1 MRYSLLRQPVV
12 VLTAIGTVGFALSVA
27 TPVAAAGAT
36 PSAHTLYVAPNGS
49 DTNACTKHA
58 PCATITHA
66 VSVAHWG
73 NTILVAPGTYAGT
86 VTVTT
91 KLDLEA
97 PVPGVVIDATGD
109 FNGIGLGLV
118 FLSPTS
124 VMPEGN
130 ASGSTVH
137 GFTIE
142 NANQE
147 GIVLVGN
154 HLTITGNIATHDDL
168 GAFVPNATGECAAS
182 GNTPGDCGEA
192 IHLAGV
198 THSRISDNSVSGN
211 TGGILVSDELGP
223 TAWNTISHNT
233 VVNNDSD
240 CGITLA
246 AHNGNAVSPT
256 GKLQPT
262 QGGIFDNS
270 ITDNTSDANGAAGI
284 GFFASGPGTAVYHN
298 VASGNRIEGNGLPGV
313 AIHTHSAD
321 ADANGNQLI
330 GNWFSD
336 NGLGIPAFG
345 VPPGDPGTPV
355 DTTVDIDVVS
365 DLGATPITGTVIAN
379 NHIANVQTGIWLVT
393 TGTTHRHG
401 NTFRNVVTHLIG

>member
-1 MRYSLLRQPVV
+1 MRYSLLRRPLVFF
-12 VLTAIGTVGFALSVA
+12 TTIGTVGFALA
-27 TPVAAAGAT
+27 GITPVAAAGMT
-36 PSAHTLYVAPNGS
+36 SSGQTLYVAPSGS

-66 VSVAHWG
+66 VSAAHSG
-73 NTILVAPGTYAGT
+73 DTVLVAPGTYAGT
-86 VTVTT
+86 VTVAE
-91 KLDLEA
+91 KLNLKA
-97 PVPGVVIDATGD
+97 AAPGVVIDATGD
-109 FNGIGLGLV
+109 LNGIGLGVV

-124 VMPEGN
+124 VMPAGD
-130 ASGSTVH
+130 ASGSTVR

-147 GIVLVGN
+147 GILAVGN
-154 HLTITGNIATHDDL
+154 DLTITGNIVAHDDL
-168 GAFVPNATGECAAS
+168 GAFVPGAIGECAAE
-182 GNTPGDCGEA
+182 GTTPGDCGEA
-192 IHLAGV
+192 IHLGGV
-198 THSRISDNSVSGN
+198 THSVISDNYVTGN

-223 TAWNTISHNT
+223 TAWNHITHNT

-246 AHNGNAVSPT
+246 AHNGNAVSAT
-256 GKLQPT
+256 GTLQPT
-262 QGGIFDNS
+262 QGGVFDNW

-284 GFFASGPGTAVYHN
+284 GFFASGPGTAVYDN
-298 VASGNRIEGNGLPGV
+298 VASGNHIEGNGLPGV

-355 DTTVDIDVVS
+355 DTTTDLDVVS
-365 DLGATPITGTVIAN
+365 DPGATPITGTVIAN
-379 NHIANVQTGIWLVT
+379 NHFANVQTGMWLIT
-393 TGTTHRHG
+393 TGTIHRHG
-401 NTFRNVVTHLIG
+401 NTFSDVVTHRIG